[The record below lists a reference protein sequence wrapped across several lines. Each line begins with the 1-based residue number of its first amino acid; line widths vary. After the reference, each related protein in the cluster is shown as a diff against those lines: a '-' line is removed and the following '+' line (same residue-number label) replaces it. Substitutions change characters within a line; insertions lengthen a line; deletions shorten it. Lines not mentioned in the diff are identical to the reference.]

1 LGSCTKDVRETNNQ
15 ASSLLQPKIFLLAAV
30 WDLSWEM
37 HHLVL
42 TEQLKDEGRGGF
54 PNEELQSLH

>member
-30 WDLSWEM
+30 WICLIREM
-37 HHLVL
+37 HHVVL
-42 TEQLKDEGRGGF
+42 TEQLKDEG
-54 PNEELQSLH
+54 